1 MTEYVNQA
9 SFDQFL
15 VADID
20 GLPYLHEYSYEAEVP
35 VRCDE
40 AFDLWMKHVWLAD
53 QFSLENEGQGGGR
66 EGSIRRMGGG
76 LVRET
81 LVQVGCPDN
90 QRIASAQY
98 TILILP
104 LPFHDYK
111 GFIQFIPQGDNST
124 LVKWSGKL
132 APKRWDY
139 NWFGGRFCWPVLLLF
154 RTVVGDFLNKFTRKV
169 SHLTENKKQHISL
182 RTNALIK
189 LSKIL
194 PQVAGPRNPEVFPD
208 LDFSADSYLANRWKI
223 EQSVASANIV
233 KIGTKVNKEVWQFDV
248 SAQTVNAFYYPSLNR
263 NVIPAAILQPPFL
276 YHGRPNLVI
285 TGL

>member
-40 AFDLWMKHVWLAD
+40 AFDLWMKHD

-169 SHLTENKKQHISL
+169 SHLTENKKQ
-182 RTNALIK
+182 
-189 LSKIL
+189 
-194 PQVAGPRNPEVFPD
+194 Q
-208 LDFSADSYLANRWKI
+208 
-223 EQSVASANIV
+223 
-233 KIGTKVNKEVWQFDV
+233 
-248 SAQTVNAFYYPSLNR
+248 
-263 NVIPAAILQPPFL
+263 
-276 YHGRPNLVI
+276 
-285 TGL
+285 